1 MKQWSYFVLTAVIK
15 EKTTESSNT
24 ICRKGLLHRC
34 VSFLNIL
41 KSFKTTRLIKLRI
54 SEREH
59 NVFLLETQDVSHLRD
74 SYIHSRTDINTR
86 ENREVFEFLMPN

>member
-1 MKQWSYFVLTAVIK
+1 MHIAAKKYIGFYFFYRFFQNLSEKCSDKLKCLIKTIFGFTIYETIMKQWSYFVLTAVIK

-41 KSFKTTRLIKLRI
+41 KSFKTTRLIK
-54 SEREH
+54 
-59 NVFLLETQDVSHLRD
+59 Q
-74 SYIHSRTDINTR
+74 
-86 ENREVFEFLMPN
+86 